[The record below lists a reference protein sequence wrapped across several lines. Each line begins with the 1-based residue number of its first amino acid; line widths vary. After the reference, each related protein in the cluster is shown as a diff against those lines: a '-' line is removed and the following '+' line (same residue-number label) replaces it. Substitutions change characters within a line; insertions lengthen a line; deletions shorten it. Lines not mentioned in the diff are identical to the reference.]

1 MTGVWSE
8 GDVVEVLDNKGYW
21 RESMIN
27 EVMEDGFYFVWVF
40 DSAHHLIVEKTSVR
54 ARQEWK
60 DKKVA
65 DQSVHVLSKSLKRSS
80 PDYASADNKAYSKC
94 VQKRRLVDKE
104 VDLDVIHG
112 DAYSF
117 TGKVDNVQ
125 ITTDK
130 KTIGDSNGKGNSR
143 KHELNDCSSTASSV
157 ASCSITSAAIPDDSR
172 LLSHSSAGC
181 SSQDQ
186 DHSVSLSSDAESYS
200 LDLGEEEE
208 VSSDHELKLHGYRCV
223 LELLYKSGPLSWQ
236 QEIELTKLRLKL
248 SVSNDEHL
256 AELRSSNAD
265 DVGPQ
270 PPCWFIILYS
280 IIVLSYIF
288 FFYYYLFSV
297 VWVYLFCVLFVWA
310 LIILSV

>member
-40 DSAHHLIVEKTSVR
+40 DSARHLIVEKTSVR

-80 PDYASADNKAYSKC
+80 PDYASADKAYSKSKC
-94 VQKRRLVDKE
+94 VQKRRLLVDKE

-117 TGKVDNVQ
+117 TGKVDNNVQ

-130 KTIGDSNGKGNSR
+130 KTIGDSNGKGKSR
-143 KHELNDCSSTASSV
+143 KHELNDDCSSTASSV

-181 SSQDQ
+181 SQDQ
-186 DHSVSLSSDAESYS
+186 DHSVSLSSEAESYS

-256 AELRSSNAD
+256 AELRRLKSSRNL
-265 DVGPQ
+265 G
-270 PPCWFIILYS
+270 
-280 IIVLSYIF
+280 LS
-288 FFYYYLFSV
+288 SV
-297 VWVYLFCVLFVWA
+297 TKTH
-310 LIILSV
+310 

>member
-21 RESMIN
+21 RESMIK
-27 EVMEDGFYFVWVF
+27 EVMEDGFYFIWVF
-40 DSAHHLIVEKTSVR
+40 DSAHPVIVEKSSVR
-54 ARQEWK
+54 ARQEWEDK
-60 DKKVA
+60 DSFLMDNKKVA
-65 DQSVHVLSKSLKRSS
+65 DQSIHVLSKSLKRSS
-80 PDYASADNKAYSKC
+80 PDYASADKAYSKC
-94 VQKRRLVDKE
+94 VQKRRLLVDKE

-125 ITTDK
+125 ITTDE

-181 SSQDQ
+181 SSQDR
-186 DHSVSLSSDAESYS
+186 SVSLSSDAESYS
-200 LDLGEEEE
+200 LDMGEEEE

-256 AELRSSNAD
+256 AELRRLKSSRNL
-265 DVGPQ
+265 G
-270 PPCWFIILYS
+270 
-280 IIVLSYIF
+280 LS
-288 FFYYYLFSV
+288 SV
-297 VWVYLFCVLFVWA
+297 TKTH
-310 LIILSV
+310 